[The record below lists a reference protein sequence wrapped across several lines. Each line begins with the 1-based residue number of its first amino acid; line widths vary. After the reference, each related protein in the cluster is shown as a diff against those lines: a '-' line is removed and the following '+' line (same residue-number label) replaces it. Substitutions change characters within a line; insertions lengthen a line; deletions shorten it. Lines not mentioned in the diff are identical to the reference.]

1 MDPRT
6 DATISRRDGIDFED
20 KIMPYKRPGSKIWYA
35 EITDARGQR
44 VRRSTGTTDKREAEE
59 LEAKWRSEARRERLF
74 GERPPITFEELA
86 IAYLKQMRDKRS
98 IQRDKD
104 AIKRLRESF
113 AGRNMNQLDAGAIN
127 GYKERRARDG
137 MSPGT
142 VNRELAVLSS
152 AINYANR
159 ELGHQITNVVTGR
172 KHRGLTH
179 RVRWITR
186 EEAMNLIEACRASR
200 NDQLADFVVMG
211 LNTGMRKQEILGL
224 EWSRVDL
231 ANRMLYLRP
240 EDTKGK
246 RRLGIPI
253 NATVRSVLTARLEER
268 MRSNNPSPWVFH
280 RQGKRIG
287 DITNGFRLACQR
299 AGLDDFH
306 PHDLRHT
313 CAAWLVSAGIP
324 LSEVRDLL
332 GHSSVIVTERYAH
345 LCPGRV
351 RAAVT
356 VLDEVLEGKIRH
368 SSQHA
373 G

>member
-1 MDPRT
+1 
-6 DATISRRDGIDFED
+6 
-20 KIMPYKRPGSKIWYA
+20 MPYKRPGSKIWYA

-44 VRRSTGTTDKREAEE
+44 VRRSTGTSDKREAEE
-59 LEAKWRSEARRERLF
+59 VEAKWRSEARRERLF

-86 IAYLKQMRDKRS
+86 VAYLKHVRGKRS

-113 AGRNMNQLDAGAIN
+113 TGRDMNNLDAGAIN
-127 GYKERRARDG
+127 AYKERRGREG
-137 MSPGT
+137 MSPST

-152 AINYANR
+152 AINVANR
-159 ELGHQITNVVTGR
+159 ELGHQITNVLTGR
-172 KHRGLTH
+172 KHRGVTH
-179 RVRWITR
+179 RVRWITH
-186 EEAMNLIEACRASR
+186 EEARRLIEDCRDSKTEY
-200 NDQLADFVVMG
+200 LADFVVFG

-231 ANRMLYLRP
+231 ANRLIYLRP

-246 RRLGIPI
+246 RSVGIPT
-253 NATVRSVLTARLEER
+253 NAAVRSVLTARLEQR
-268 MRSNNPSPWVFH
+268 MRSSNPSPWVFH
-280 RQGKRIG
+280 KGGSRVG
-287 DITNGFRLACQR
+287 DVTNGFRLACKR
-299 AGLDDFH
+299 AGIEDFH

-313 CAAWLVSAGIP
+313 CAAWLVSAGVP

-332 GHSSVIVTERYAH
+332 GHSSVTVTERYAH

-351 RAAVT
+351 REAVT
-356 VLDEVLEGKIRH
+356 VLDNVLQGNIRH
-368 SSQHA
+368 STTIA